1 MVQEMGS
8 YVDGSKNTMTQ
19 TNTLESVEEVATE
32 VMQVDKGIE
41 LFQTMAIVNLN
52 MENLI
57 LEVNN
62 LKNRLATREK
72 EKVVLQEELDK
83 ERNFQKGYKHNV
95 EMWRMNRAEVEPKKL
110 FIKKI
115 HDENEEFKG
124 NTTWLKSQDEELHD
138 LRKKFKIQEPTKRKW
153 TQALFL
159 QKQQHEALGS
169 QVKTL
174 IKEKKEKEN
183 VLTNLELVNL
193 KNVSLLQFEELRKR

>member
-72 EKVVLQEELDK
+72 EKVVL
-83 ERNFQKGYKHNV
+83 
-95 EMWRMNRAEVEPKKL
+95 
-110 FIKKI
+110 
-115 HDENEEFKG
+115 
-124 NTTWLKSQDEELHD
+124 
-138 LRKKFKIQEPTKRKW
+138 
-153 TQALFL
+153 
-159 QKQQHEALGS
+159 
-169 QVKTL
+169 
-174 IKEKKEKEN
+174 
-183 VLTNLELVNL
+183 
-193 KNVSLLQFEELRKR
+193 

>member
-1 MVQEMGS
+1 MQEMGS

-72 EKVVLQEELDK
+72 EKVVL
-83 ERNFQKGYKHNV
+83 
-95 EMWRMNRAEVEPKKL
+95 
-110 FIKKI
+110 
-115 HDENEEFKG
+115 
-124 NTTWLKSQDEELHD
+124 
-138 LRKKFKIQEPTKRKW
+138 
-153 TQALFL
+153 
-159 QKQQHEALGS
+159 
-169 QVKTL
+169 
-174 IKEKKEKEN
+174 
-183 VLTNLELVNL
+183 
-193 KNVSLLQFEELRKR
+193 